1 MNLAPQSSPQPQPQ
15 QPPLRVSL
23 RSLLIIPFVAQVFI
37 AVTVTGWLA
46 HRNGQQALQSLAY
59 RLLNETSDRLNDRLR
74 TYTSIPPLI
83 TQRNIDALEIEQ
95 LDPTSLNSWAP
106 HLIRQSQRFPAVNY
120 IYYGN
125 TQGDYV
131 EIYKLPDNRFEFS
144 IKNQQTNNLAITYA
158 ISTDGQVGDFL
169 RTSTYEPRQ
178 RPWYQVAVSSGQ
190 PAWTEVY
197 EFVDADD
204 EPTFGISFVRPYFS
218 SNESLQGVV
227 GVDFTTEKVERFL
240 QQLKPSPTSAMFI
253 IEPDGTVVAS
263 STESHSTA
271 DITPTDATD
280 AASNTATYPFTHS
293 PSTNSSST
301 NPPLTSPPSTNNSQP
316 THPILQRTTQ
326 QLLTQFQDLSEI
338 KTRQQLMFRTE
349 GEVYWVQVR
358 PFSDR
363 YGLNWL
369 GVSILPQSDFTAQ
382 IQANTRNTILF
393 CLLALV
399 TSTGMSLVVAHW
411 ISRPMQRL
419 GLASQA
425 IAEGQRHD
433 PITPSRIREMNLLV
447 QGFNHMMA
455 NLSQSRSQLEAY
467 SQQLEALVEQR
478 THELRQSE
486 ERWQLAIRGN
496 NDGIWDWKVSED
508 EIFYSKRFKEILGF
522 QDDEFPNQRVHWVMR
537 IHPDDLD
544 GMMQAIDQHLSG
556 HTEYYQAEYRLLNK
570 SGQYTWILD
579 RGRALFDVEGL
590 PIRMTGSHTDISDR
604 KQQENALRMANIAL
618 DQAKQIAET
627 ANQAK
632 SEFLAN
638 MSHELRTPLNAILG
652 FSRLMAQ
659 DISLSSTQKEN
670 LNIIN
675 RSGEHLLELIN
686 DVLDMSKIEAGYNT
700 LHMTH
705 FNLHQ
710 LLTDISN
717 MFELRAHEKG
727 INLILDTD
735 ANLPVYIQ
743 ADAGKLRQVLVN
755 LLSNA
760 LKFTKEGTIALRSRT
775 LSSADSTGTTTHINT
790 NINIDI
796 HADIKS
802 DNNADSDLDLRTDS
816 HIDKNT
822 EKDIY
827 TRLNI
832 DTDITTGKS
841 FNITANSST
850 HLNLHLDLEVNTN
863 SAEITSH
870 TDAKITD
877 AKTDAKA
884 DENSRKSIEPIESS
898 NHSPLILL
906 FEVQDTGY
914 GIEADDMPKIF
925 EAFVQSEVGLNT
937 RSGTGLGLPITQKFV
952 ELMGG
957 QITVTSRDMT
967 YAPRQP
973 NARPVLSSQ
982 ADCMIGS
989 RFCFTI
995 QAAPGSPTSV
1005 ENLLPKRQIIGLAKG
1020 ETPRRI
1026 LIAEDRWE
1034 SRHLLQQILSP
1045 LGFKIKTAENG
1056 REAVEIWEQ
1065 WNPELI
1071 WMDMR
1076 MPVMDGYQATR
1087 YIRSHIKGQATAIIA
1102 LTASGLDSERAFIL
1116 SAGCNDYVRKP
1127 FQESLILE
1135 KIAEH
1140 IGVRYD
1146 YREIN
1151 QSTISPR
1158 LQPVDDCAEQLK
1170 QHLTHL
1176 PFEWVKSLWQA
1187 AKVADND
1194 LIIDLIQS
1202 QKNINPQLSII
1213 IQNIIDHFRYD
1224 ILIQVTSE
1232 KLNLECQS
1240 TESECQ

>member
-1 MNLAPQSSPQPQPQ
+1 MQVN
-15 QPPLRVSL
+15 
-23 RSLLIIPFVAQVFI
+23 PF
-37 AVTVTGWLA
+37 
-46 HRNGQQALQSLAY
+46 R
-59 RLLNETSDRLNDRLR
+59 
-74 TYTSIPPLI
+74 
-83 TQRNIDALEIEQ
+83 
-95 LDPTSLNSWAP
+95 
-106 HLIRQSQRFPAVNY
+106 
-120 IYYGN
+120 
-125 TQGDYV
+125 
-131 EIYKLPDNRFEFS
+131 
-144 IKNQQTNNLAITYA
+144 
-158 ISTDGQVGDFL
+158 
-169 RTSTYEPRQ
+169 
-178 RPWYQVAVSSGQ
+178 
-190 PAWTEVY
+190 
-197 EFVDADD
+197 D
-204 EPTFGISFVRPYFS
+204 E
-218 SNESLQGVV
+218 
-227 GVDFTTEKVERFL
+227 
-240 QQLKPSPTSAMFI
+240 
-253 IEPDGTVVAS
+253 
-263 STESHSTA
+263 
-271 DITPTDATD
+271 
-280 AASNTATYPFTHS
+280 
-293 PSTNSSST
+293 
-301 NPPLTSPPSTNNSQP
+301 
-316 THPILQRTTQ
+316 
-326 QLLTQFQDLSEI
+326 
-338 KTRQQLMFRTE
+338 
-349 GEVYWVQVR
+349 
-358 PFSDR
+358 

-369 GVSILPQSDFTAQ
+369 GVSVLPQSDFTAQ
-382 IQANTRNTILF
+382 INASTRNTILF

-399 TSTGMSLVVAHW
+399 TSTGISLVLAHW
-411 ISRPMQRL
+411 ISRPVQRL

-425 IAEGQRHD
+425 IAEGSHHTS
-433 PITPSRIREMNLLV
+433 IAPSRIRELNLLM
-447 QGFNHMMA
+447 QGFNHMMK

-496 NDGIWDWKVSED
+496 NDGIWDWKIADD

-544 GMMQAIDQHLSG
+544 GMMRALDQHLSG

-579 RGRALFDVEGL
+579 RGRALLDTNNRPV
-590 PIRMTGSHTDISDR
+590 RMTGSHTDISDR
-604 KQQENALRMANIAL
+604 KQQEHALRAANIAL

-652 FSRLMAQ
+652 FSQLMAR
-659 DISLSSTQKEN
+659 DTSLNSTQKEN

-700 LHMTH
+700 LHITH

-710 LLTDISN
+710 LLADLGH

-727 INLILDTD
+727 INLVINIDSS
-735 ANLPVYIQ
+735 LPTYIQ

-760 LKFTKEGTIALRSRT
+760 LKFTKEGVITLRSQVLDQIDYSGIT
-775 LSSADSTGTTTHINT
+775 T
-790 NINIDI
+790 NINVGIYANQNTHI
-796 HADIKS
+796 HAGIQTNIDANLSLDQPTGKPTDKSIYTSLDI
-802 DNNADSDLDLRTDS
+802 NANTSTGATIEIAASSRSNLDLNLDLAV
-816 HIDKNT
+816 NPNAA
-822 EKDIY
+822 
-827 TRLNI
+827 LNG
-832 DTDITTGKS
+832 DVD
-841 FNITANSST
+841 ANSI
-850 HLNLHLDLEVNTN
+850 D
-863 SAEITSH
+863 
-870 TDAKITD
+870 
-877 AKTDAKA
+877 
-884 DENSRKSIEPIESS
+884 SIET
-898 NHSPLILL
+898 NNQQALTLL

-914 GIEADDMPKIF
+914 GIEANDMPKIF

-967 YAPRQP
+967 YTPGQP
-973 NARPVLSSQ
+973 NAEPVASSQ
-982 ADCMIGS
+982 CDRIIGS

-995 QAAPGSPTSV
+995 QARLGSPTSA
-1005 ENLLPKRQIIGLAKG
+1005 ESLLPKRQIVGLAKD
-1020 ETPRRI
+1020 ESPRRI

-1045 LGFKIKTAENG
+1045 LGFDIKTAENG

-1146 YREIN
+1146 YREID
-1151 QSTISPR
+1151 QSSVIPR
-1158 LQPVDDCAEQLK
+1158 LQSIDDCAEQLT
-1170 QHLTHL
+1170 QYLTYL
-1176 PFEWVKSLWQA
+1176 SLEWIESLWQA
-1187 AKVADND
+1187 AKVADKE
-1194 LIIDLIQS
+1194 LILELVQEQQS
-1202 QKNINPQLSII
+1202 AHPQLSII

-1232 KLNLECQS
+1232 SLKLEHQT
-1240 TESECQ
+1240 TESEH